1 MYYCRFP
8 SPLGEILIAGHESG
22 LRRLVFMEG
31 DGALTIPDDW
41 QRDDERFREA
51 RDQVLGY
58 LEGRRHTFSLELAPQ
73 GSDFQRA
80 VWAALLR
87 IPYGETRTYGDLAR
101 RLGGEHPARAIGIA
115 SNANPLPV
123 LIPCHRVVAVDGVGS
138 YCGGTEI
145 KERLLALEEAVQARP
160 LVASDEGSKTLPE

>member
-8 SPLGEILIAGHESG
+8 SPMGEILIAGQESG
-22 LRRLVFMEG
+22 LSHLVFMEG
-31 DGALTIPDDW
+31 DGALTVPDDW

-101 RLGGEHPARAIGIA
+101 RLGRDKAARAIGAA
-115 SNANPLPV
+115 SGANPLPL
-123 LIPCHRVVAVDGVGS
+123 LIPCHRVVAVDS
-138 YCGGTEI
+138 LGGYSGGQAL
-145 KERLLALEEAVQARP
+145 KKRLLALEEA
-160 LVASDEGSKTLPE
+160 L